1 MAIMAT
7 PIVFKIERGLAKY
20 KLNDHYAIL
29 GLPLTADPSQ
39 IRAKY
44 LSLVKS
50 LHPDVF
56 GRSIEQKMI
65 ATALLSKMVNPA
77 YQILNNERERNEYLA
92 TLRLFGKA
100 QQQRNETPA
109 IEGEIPQKL
118 LKLPHEYTYTQYVQ
132 QLAEQQYSEM
142 SVESWVKIT
151 SDLSELNL
159 VFLFTQQNLTFVSTV
174 SIPTPSPTPAPVAA
188 TPAPT
193 PAPTP
198 TPAKPQ
204 VSPAHR
210 NIQMAEILLAKKQW
224 SDALKELQAAV
235 KLDENNAKI
244 YGLMGLAYMNL
255 NNNIQAKNFFQKAL
269 KIDPK
274 EENATQH
281 LKKVEAAL
289 KPPAKVPEKMGG
301 LFGWGRK

>member
-1 MAIMAT
+1 MAT

-20 KLNDHYAIL
+20 KINDHYAIL

-56 GRSIEQKMI
+56 GRSVEQKLI
-65 ATALLSKMVNPA
+65 ATAFLAKMVNPA

-92 TLRLFGKA
+92 TLRLFAKG
-100 QQQRNETPA
+100 QQQRNESPL
-109 IEGEIPQKL
+109 IESDIAQKL
-118 LKLPHEYTYTQYVQ
+118 IKLPHEYTYTQYVY
-132 QLAEQQYSEM
+132 QLAEQQYTDL
-142 SVESWVKIT
+142 SVENLVKVT

-159 VFLFTQQNLTFVSTV
+159 VFLFTQQNLTFVSSV
-174 SIPTPSPTPAPVAA
+174 SLPA
-188 TPAPT
+188 TS
-193 PAPTP
+193 PTP
-198 TPAKPQ
+198 TPAPAPAPAPATPK
-204 VSPAHR
+204 VSPAQR
-210 NIQMAEILLAKKQW
+210 NIQIAEILLAKKQW

-244 YGLMGLAYMNL
+244 YGLMGFAYMNM
-255 NNNIQAKNFFQKAL
+255 NNHAQAKTFFQKAL

-274 EENATQH
+274 EENATQY

-289 KPPAKVPEKMGG
+289 KPPAKAPEKKGG